1 MRRRAFLQGCAC
13 LGIEPFVR
21 PDAASDEGGLWA
33 YMDREEDRLR
43 RSSFLVRDPALQ
55 RYVSGIACRLAGEHC
70 PDLRVYIVRMP
81 AFNATMAPNGM
92 MQVWSGLLVRMTS
105 EAQLAAVL
113 GHEIGHYLARHGLER
128 LRDAKSRS
136 AFSQILGVALNAAG
150 AWAVNPVAQLGM
162 AAGALAYGREH
173 EREADRIGIELMA
186 RAGYAPAEAARVW
199 SGLLE
204 ERKRAEDEGWSL
216 LATHPPAQE
225 RSDALAAAAAGLRGE
240 RIGAEDYRAALA
252 PHRSLFLQDEIRRR
266 SFAETMVLLGRLQ
279 QAAPRDGELRYFM
292 GEAHRM
298 KGAYG
303 LALKEYRMAKT
314 LDAAPAELYRSM
326 GLASRQLGNAG
337 DAAASFRRYLELK
350 PAAPDAELVR
360 SYL

>member
-1 MRRRAFLQGCAC
+1 MQRRTFLQGCAC
-13 LGIEPFVR
+13 LGIERFVR
-21 PDAASDEGGLWA
+21 PEAASDEGGLWA

-43 RSSFLVRDPALQ
+43 RSSFLVRDPVLH

-81 AFNATMAPNGM
+81 SFNATMAPNGM
-92 MQVWSGLLVRMTS
+92 MQVWSGLLVRMTN

-136 AFSQILGVALNAAG
+136 AFSQVLGVALNAAG

-162 AAGALAYGREH
+162 AFGALAYGREH
-173 EREADRIGIELMA
+173 EREADRIGLGLMA

-204 ERKRAEDEGWSL
+204 ERKRADDEGWSL

-225 RSDALAAAAAGLRGE
+225 RSDALAVAAAGMHGE
-240 RIGAEDYRAALA
+240 RIGAEAYRAALA
-252 PHRSLFLQDEIRRR
+252 PHRTLFLQDEIRRR
-266 SFAETMVLLGRLQ
+266 SFAETMVLLERLQ

-292 GEAHRM
+292 GEACRL
-298 KGAYG
+298 KGDFDK
-303 LALKEYRMAKT
+303 ALVHYRAAAAMEG
-314 LDAAPAELYRSM
+314 APAELYRSM
-326 GLASRQLGNAG
+326 GLASRRLGG

-360 SYL
+360 SYLL